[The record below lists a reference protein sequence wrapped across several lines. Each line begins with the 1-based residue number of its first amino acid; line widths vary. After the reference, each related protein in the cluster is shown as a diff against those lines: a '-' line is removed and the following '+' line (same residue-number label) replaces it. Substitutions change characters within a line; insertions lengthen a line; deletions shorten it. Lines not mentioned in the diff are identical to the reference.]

1 MILYFLSV
9 ILALTIST
17 IGWILLNRLKEI
29 YQKKKSSV
37 GRFKIFCI
45 MCIIIQFLIFPPY
58 AFLMIMVA
66 ELSNL
71 WLSLSLLILLS
82 LSGLIYSIRRR
93 PKIWKNESYMR
104 EWVTI
109 MNAMNGALKNF
120 SEALSPISFIMVIGL
135 HLFLWLMA
143 SLWVYSIRQQYNT
156 MIATSI

>member
-1 MILYFLSV
+1 
-9 ILALTIST
+9 
-17 IGWILLNRLKEI
+17 
-29 YQKKKSSV
+29 
-37 GRFKIFCI
+37 
-45 MCIIIQFLIFPPY
+45 
-58 AFLMIMVA
+58 
-66 ELSNL
+66 
-71 WLSLSLLILLS
+71 
-82 LSGLIYSIRRR
+82 
-93 PKIWKNESYMR
+93 MR